1 MNLDS
6 FLHIIHSGSDFTI
19 ILFHTTF
26 YVIVG
31 LGLYNLLKIIFYGR
45 KLWEDS
51 YFGVTIVGTVLSL
64 NAVLLTFTLIQSIK
78 SSEEISGYVSRELQS
93 LYILETEMLPLTS
106 TSLNQVKPFFKD
118 YLVSVMENEW
128 PLMDSGQRDVITE
141 GKFHDLLIAARTFSI
156 RNKSEETAKQR
167 IAESIPNVV
176 RYRYDRIKTRGK
188 NISQT
193 YFFVIYFLEIL
204 LVIQYFLLTRRSA
217 LSQMILTIHL
227 MILGVMLAL
236 IIVYNHPYEGET
248 SNSAKEFLPMLG
260 RLDDMQGSEFK

>member
-1 MNLDS
+1 MNLES
-6 FLHIIHSGSDFTI
+6 FLHIIHSGSDFNI

-31 LGLYNLLKIIFYGR
+31 LAAYNFLKLIFHGR

-93 LYILETEMLPLTS
+93 LYLFETEMLPLTS
-106 TSLNQVKPFFKD
+106 ASLNQVKPYFKE

-128 PLMDSGQRDVITE
+128 PLMDSGQRDEVTE
-141 GKFHDLLIAARTFSI
+141 EKFHDLLIAARTFST
-156 RNKSEETAKQR
+156 RNKSEESIKQR

-176 RYRYDRIKTRGK
+176 KFRYDRIKTRGK

-204 LVIQYFLLTRRSA
+204 LVVQYFLLTRNSA
-217 LSQMILTIHL
+217 MSQTILTIHL

-248 SNSAKEFLPMLG
+248 SNSSREFLPMLE
-260 RLDDMQGSEFK
+260 RLDNMQGSEFK

>member
-1 MNLDS
+1 MNFDS
-6 FLHIIHSGSDFTI
+6 FLHIIHSASDFNI
-19 ILFHTTF
+19 IVFHTAF
-26 YVIVG
+26 YVFVG
-31 LGLYNLLKIIFYGR
+31 LLVYNLLRIIFYDR

-78 SSEEISGYVSRELQS
+78 TSEEISGYVSRELQS

-106 TSLNQVKPFFKD
+106 GSLGQVKPFLKD
-118 YLVSVMENEW
+118 YMVSVIENEW
-128 PLMDSGQRDVITE
+128 PLMDSGQRDEVTE
-141 GKFHDLLIAARTFSI
+141 SKFHDLLIAARTFSI
-156 RNKSEETAKQR
+156 RNKSEENARQR

-188 NISQT
+188 GISQT

-217 LSQMILTIHL
+217 LSQTILSIHL

-236 IIVYNHPYEGET
+236 IVVYNHPYEGET
-248 SNSAKEFLPMLG
+248 SNSSKEFLPMLE
-260 RLDDMQGSEFK
+260 RLDSMQGSEFK